1 MNEKTRSNAVIIN
14 ICQMAIRH
22 IHASR
27 VKRLILNICVCLL
40 FNRHL
45 SAYCISIL
53 TVIGCLPLIHIF
65 FYVPNLHPHTLCL
78 RICVDGFDKI
88 KHF

>member
-45 SAYCISIL
+45 SAYCISIF

-65 FYVPNLHPHTLCL
+65 FLCAKSTPTHTLSSHLCG
-78 RICVDGFDKI
+78 RIR
-88 KHF
+88 